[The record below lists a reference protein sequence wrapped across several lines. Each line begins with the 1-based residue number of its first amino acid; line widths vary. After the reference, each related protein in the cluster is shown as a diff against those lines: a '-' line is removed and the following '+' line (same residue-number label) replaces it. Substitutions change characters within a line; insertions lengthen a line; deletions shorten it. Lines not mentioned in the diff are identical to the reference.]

1 MMIFTAVPAT
11 IRLSAALAMIILPVA
26 MMPIPMFLPKA
37 MVAIRFMIRQNNLLC
52 NLPM

>member
-1 MMIFTAVPAT
+1 MMHFMAMLVKI
-11 IRLSAALAMIILPVA
+11 LSSAALVMIILLAA